1 MKVFKFGGASLKD
14 AGGVRRVAEIISKY
28 TQHELVVVVSAMG
41 KTTNLLETLV
51 KAHFNHW
58 DEAHSIFEEFRE
70 YHLQIAEQLFDGR
83 ENIPTAIVELLK
95 EVELRLNT
103 TPSLLYDF
111 EYDQFICYGELLSSR
126 ILSDFLNRDEI
137 NNQWM
142 DIRSSLRTDDKFRE
156 ASVNWKWTEML
167 VQNSF
172 QFSECSLF
180 ITQGFIGST
189 VTNLTTSL
197 GREGSDYTAAIL
209 ASLLGA
215 SDVTIWKDV
224 PGVLNADPKLFSDTV
239 LLKELSYREAIEMTF
254 SGAQVIHAKTM
265 KPLYNKS
272 IPLFVRSFIDPD
284 KPGTVIHHIDH
295 TLELTPVFITK
306 SNQVLLTFSP
316 YDFSFVSADDIS
328 RVFAMLYLKNL
339 KVNMIQQSA
348 IDLSLLVDAPESG
361 LETMVLDLRKE
372 YEVKYNTGLQL
383 ITIRH
388 YTADS
393 IEEHTRGHQVYIE
406 QYSRLTAKLAIKR
419 APNP

>member
-14 AGGVRRVAEIISKY
+14 AEGVRQVTEIIA
-28 TQHELVVVVSAMG
+28 QHASNELVVVVSAMG

-58 DEAHSIFEEFRE
+58 DEAYSIFSELSE
-70 YHLQIAEQLFDGR
+70 YHLHIAAQLFGGPDRVPSG
-83 ENIPTAIVELLK
+83 ILGLLK
-95 EVELRLNT
+95 EVELRLHT
-103 TPSLLYDF
+103 TPSLLFDF

-126 ILSDFLNRDEI
+126 ILSEYLNAQGQK
-137 NNQWM
+137 NQWL

-172 QFSECSLF
+172 QFSENSMY

-209 ASLLGA
+209 ASLLNA
-215 SDVTIWKDV
+215 TDVTIWKDV

-272 IPLFVRSFIDPD
+272 IPLYVRSFVEPD
-284 KPGTVIHHIDH
+284 QPGTIIHHVDH

-306 SNQVLLTFSP
+306 ANQVLLTFSP

-328 RVFAMLYLKNL
+328 SVFALLHSKNI

-372 YEVKYNTGLQL
+372 YEVKYNTGLKL

-388 YTADS
+388 YTSEAID
-393 IEEHTRGHQVYIE
+393 EHTRGHQVYIE
-406 QYSRLTAKLAIKR
+406 QYSRLTAKLAIK
-419 APNP
+419 

>member
-1 MKVFKFGGASLKD
+1 MKVFKFGGAALKD
-14 AGGVRRVAEIISKY
+14 AEGFRRVTEIISRY
-28 TQHELVVVVSAMG
+28 TSNELVVVVSAMG

-51 KAHFNHW
+51 KAHFNRW
-58 DEAHSIFEEFRE
+58 DEAQSIFDELSE
-70 YHLQIAEQLFDGR
+70 YHLQIAAQLFGGADRVPAG
-83 ENIPTAIVELLK
+83 VLGLLK
-95 EVELRLNT
+95 EVELRLLT
-103 TPSLLYDF
+103 TPSLLFDF

-126 ILSDFLNRDEI
+126 ILSDYLNSEGI
-137 NNQWM
+137 NNQWL

-156 ASVNWKWTEML
+156 AAVNWKWTEML
-167 VQNSF
+167 IQNSF
-172 QFSECSLF
+172 QFSENSMY

-209 ASLLGA
+209 ASLLKA

-254 SGAQVIHAKTM
+254 SGAQVIHPKTM

-272 IPLFVRSFIDPD
+272 IPLYVRSFVDPD
-284 KPGTVIHHIDH
+284 QLGTVIHHVDH

-306 SNQVLLTFSP
+306 PNQVLLTFSP
-316 YDFSFVSADDIS
+316 YDFSFVSAEDIS
-328 RVFAMLYLKNL
+328 SVFALLYTKNI

-372 YEVKYNTGLQL
+372 YEVKYNTGLKL

-388 YTADS
+388 YTSES
-393 IEEHTRGHQVYIE
+393 IEEHTRGHQIYIE
-406 QYSRLTAKLAIKR
+406 QYSRLTAKLAIK
-419 APNP
+419 